1 MIWFL
6 SAVKSILTIF
16 REMFL
21 GISSNCSYMTITALP
36 VFRSNIFSWNNFISP
51 FSQGYF
57 QQSKLPSS
65 FTAWKFMWCWMPSW
79 VCWIQNKLLESNDF
93 PHAPILWFLV
103 TKSPD
108 YDIGAEKV
116 KKEECRQNVLK
127 GNENFAGHSYMSFF
141 IFSLSSSL
149 SKKRPWWWWLQ
160 WWWWQWIWRW
170 KCGEAKCLEGKWE
183 LCRSLI
189 NPGYAD
195 TRHWETTAIKDNGIT
210 GPQSGNDIQYQRI
223 EEKKNW
229 CRE

>member
-65 FTAWKFMWCWMPSW
+65 FTAWKFMWCWMPSS

-93 PHAPILWFLV
+93 PHAPIIFGQKVTWLWHWCWKCEKGRMPAKCPERKWEFCWSLIYVLFYLFLV
-103 TKSPD
+103 FLF
-108 YDIGAEKV
+108 V
-116 KKEECRQNVLK
+116 KKRDPDDDDCNEFDGENVGRQNVSK
-127 GNENFAGHSYMSFF
+127 GNENCAG
-141 IFSLSSSL
+141 
-149 SKKRPWWWWLQ
+149 
-160 WWWWQWIWRW
+160 
-170 KCGEAKCLEGKWE
+170 
-183 LCRSLI
+183 RS
-189 NPGYAD
+189 
-195 TRHWETTAIKDNGIT
+195 
-210 GPQSGNDIQYQRI
+210 
-223 EEKKNW
+223 
-229 CRE
+229 